1 MPHAGGSV
9 PMPFFRKAFERCVL
23 SAICSTE
30 EEFVRELALILT
42 VDQLGFDDSEFPA
55 GVAVID

>member
-1 MPHAGGSV
+1 MPHAEGSV
-9 PMPFFRKAFERCVL
+9 PMPFFRKAFERRVL

-30 EEFVRELALILT
+30 EELVRELALILT
-42 VDQLGFDDSEFPA
+42 VDQLGSDDRKLPA